1 MTHLIESCFLFFFL
15 FTIPTTI
22 SYEFLA
28 LSLLWPISTCQP
40 PRICRDEDDLPQSF
54 TIQGLWPSTSKPPW
68 PENCKGGNLKP
79 QMVKS
84 IVPRLEYEWP
94 NLSEGESDFSLWE
107 REWDRHGK
115 CSLDIFH
122 NQLNYFRTTL
132 MLNTQVDITSIL
144 ITENKIMPSDTSLY
158 DTQHIVD
165 AITIDFGVPQLECIE
180 ESNPPILRAIRL
192 CYGRNLSSIDCP
204 YKRLNI
210 NCGVQLKW
218 PSTSSGLNSINSSSG
233 LNSFART
240 RSDIDDPTE
249 YDNEDMG
256 DS

>member
-1 MTHLIESCFLFFFL
+1 VL
-15 FTIPTTI
+15 
-22 SYEFLA
+22 
-28 LSLLWPISTCQP
+28 
-40 PRICRDEDDLPQSF
+40 
-54 TIQGLWPSTSKPPW
+54 
-68 PENCKGGNLKP
+68 
-79 QMVKS
+79 
-84 IVPRLEYEWP
+84 RLENEWP
-94 NLSEGESDFSLWE
+94 NLSDGESDFSLWE

-144 ITENKIMPSDTSLY
+144 ISENKIMPSDTSLY

-233 LNSFART
+233 LNSCNLYFL
-240 RSDIDDPTE
+240 IPLFIVFII
-249 YDNEDMG
+249 
-256 DS
+256 